1 MSRTRRKRMAPQPTA
16 QAVIADRERRGLL
29 SATPERLAKSGAP
42 LDIRPGPEDH
52 NPVEVQR
59 VEDWPLKL
67 LFEKGALGPKDKGGD
82 GERRYAAGR
91 RYYEHWFH
99 SGLGAGPSA
108 VDLNAVGGSFGSRDF
123 LPASERAAVHRQELR
138 RAQAALGDN
147 RAATL
152 TAFVVLNEM
161 DLTKAAKAVFRGRH
175 DRASLSALGQEF
187 LKEGLDRLRALWK
200 M

>member
-1 MSRTRRKRMAPQPTA
+1 MLTPEQIDRQRLTE
-16 QAVIADRERRGLL
+16 RERRGVL
-29 SATPERLAKSGAP
+29 SSTPERLSKSGAP
-42 LDIRPGPEDH
+42 LDIREGPLKDEQG
-52 NPVEVQR
+52 NVPEVQR

-67 LFEKGALGPKDKGGD
+67 LFEKGALGPKIDGGD